1 MSKKKKKKRTEKT
14 KSAAY
19 KQKEAY
25 YNSIFADNRKSSVK
39 DIDQIA
45 LKVFGSKYFTIAS
58 FD

>member
-1 MSKKKKKKRTEKT
+1 MSKKKKKKRTEKA

-25 YNSIFADNRKSSVK
+25 YNSIFAETKTSSVK

-45 LKVFGSKYFTIAS
+45 LKVFGSKYFTATHL
-58 FD
+58 D

>member
-1 MSKKKKKKRTEKT
+1 MSKKKKKKRTDKS

-25 YNSIFADNRKSSVK
+25 YNSVFADYKKSSVK

-45 LKVFGSKYFTIAS
+45 LKVFGSKYFTIRS